1 MKYRKLGTSDIEVSE
16 VSLGCW
22 TLGGLNWVNGVP
34 NGWADVDEKE
44 VRSAVRWALNN
55 GVNHFDNADVYGNGR
70 AEQMLGRSLG
80 RRNKDV
86 VIATKVGHFPGTA
99 THAYDALHIRSQCE
113 QSLKNLQRDYLDIYY
128 FHHGNFGARDCYL
141 PEALETV
148 HRLRDEG
155 KIRVI
160 GLSAYSNDDFERLVP
175 KIEPTV
181 LQSWA
186 NALDDCFI
194 REGSLVR
201 ELLVSRKMSFVAFTP
216 LGQGLLLG
224 KYDPRNPPT
233 FDAGDQRRG
242 NERFGK
248 EYLTKLAPK
257 IAKLKDRFGSD
268 TGDLVGMA
276 LQYILHE
283 PVVGCVIPGFRN
295 TEQVQMNVSTAGKPM
310 SDADAE
316 YVRDVLRD

>member
-1 MKYRKLGTSDIEVSE
+1 MEYRKLGTSDIEVSE

-34 NGWADVDEKE
+34 NGWADVDEKQ
-44 VRSAVRWALNN
+44 VRGAVRWALDN

-70 AEQMLGRSLG
+70 AERMLARSLG
-80 RRNKDV
+80 ARSKDV
-86 VIATKVGHFPGTA
+86 VIATKVGYFPGTA
-99 THAYDALHIRSQCE
+99 ANAYEALHIRRQCE
-113 QSLKNLQRDYLDIYY
+113 QSLINLQRDYIDIYY
-128 FHHGNFGARDCYL
+128 FHHGNFGAQDCYL

-148 HRLRDEG
+148 HRLREEG
-155 KIRVI
+155 KIRLI
-160 GLSAYSNDDFERLVP
+160 GLSSSSDADFERLVP

-186 NALDDCFI
+186 NAMDDCFI

-201 ELLVSRKMSFVAFTP
+201 ELLESRKMSFVAFTP

-224 KYDPRNPPT
+224 KYDPKNPPK
-233 FDAGDQRRG
+233 FDAGDQRRD
-242 NERFGK
+242 NERFGA
-248 EYLTKLAPK
+248 EYLTKLEPK

-268 TGDLVGMA
+268 TGDLVRMA

-295 TEQVQMNVSTAGKPM
+295 ADQVQMNVSVAGNPI

-316 YVRDVLRD
+316 YVRDVLCD